1 MEKANILENR
11 KYMIGGII
19 LAIVAIYIFRLAQL
33 QLISDEYKTKADSN
47 AYYRSVIFPSRGNIY
62 DRHGKLLVYNQQA
75 YDIMVTMR
83 EIHNLDTLEL
93 CKTLGMTKDAF
104 VKRMEDIKNRDIN
117 PGYSSYSKQLFM
129 GQLTEQDYSVIQ
141 EKLIRY
147 PGFSIRKRTVRKYT
161 YPYLAHVLG
170 DVGQVSP
177 EDIENDDYYAAGDFI
192 GKQGVE
198 RSYEKELPGGVFHCF
213 TGNQREAEEL
223 LSFDRFVLG
232 VGGVST
238 FKSSHLR
245 EDLPAV
251 VPLHRLVLETDS
263 PYMAPVPHRGKR
275 NESAYVVDVM
285 RTLAVASLPYQ
296 CGQEP
301 CIPLK

>member
-129 GQLTEQDYSVIQ
+129 GQLTEQD
-141 EKLIRY
+141 
-147 PGFSIRKRTVRKYT
+147 
-161 YPYLAHVLG
+161 
-170 DVGQVSP
+170 
-177 EDIENDDYYAAGDFI
+177 
-192 GKQGVE
+192 
-198 RSYEKELPGGVFHCF
+198 
-213 TGNQREAEEL
+213 
-223 LSFDRFVLG
+223 
-232 VGGVST
+232 
-238 FKSSHLR
+238 
-245 EDLPAV
+245 
-251 VPLHRLVLETDS
+251 
-263 PYMAPVPHRGKR
+263 
-275 NESAYVVDVM
+275 
-285 RTLAVASLPYQ
+285 
-296 CGQEP
+296 
-301 CIPLK
+301 